1 MDESGW
7 PYLNSLSILTSI
19 KVVMP
24 PDVIQ
29 LNLNF
34 KSSELTTNLQEVQR
48 REEHIKQYNED
59 AIGQIYNVD
68 IFTGQWSGFFN
79 K

>member
-1 MDESGW
+1 MDKSGW

-34 KSSELTTNLQEVQR
+34 IKSSELSTNLQEVQR

-59 AIGQIYNVD
+59 AISQIHNVD
-68 IFTGQWSGFFN
+68 IFTGQ
-79 K
+79 

>member
-7 PYLNSLSILTSI
+7 PYLNPLSILTSI
-19 KVVMP
+19 KVIVP

-29 LNLNF
+29 SDLNF
-34 KSSELTTNLQEVQR
+34 IKFLELTTNLQEVQR

-59 AIGQIYNVD
+59 ATGQIYNVD
-68 IFTGQWSGFFN
+68 IFTGN
-79 K
+79 

>member
-59 AIGQIYNVD
+59 Q
-68 IFTGQWSGFFN
+68 
-79 K
+79 

>member
-1 MDESGW
+1 
-7 PYLNSLSILTSI
+7 
-19 KVVMP
+19 MP

-29 LNLNF
+29 LNPNF

>member
-1 MDESGW
+1 MPSISQGKKKELE
-7 PYLNSLSILTSI
+7 PKLSS
-19 KVVMP
+19 KDP
-24 PDVIQ
+24 
-29 LNLNF
+29 
-34 KSSELTTNLQEVQR
+34 TTNLQEVQR

>member
-1 MDESGW
+1 
-7 PYLNSLSILTSI
+7 
-19 KVVMP
+19 MP

-29 LNLNF
+29 LDLNF
-34 KSSELTTNLQEVQR
+34 IKFLELTTNLQEVQR

-68 IFTGQWSGFFN
+68 IFTGN
-79 K
+79 

>member
-1 MDESGW
+1 
-7 PYLNSLSILTSI
+7 
-19 KVVMP
+19 MP

-34 KSSELTTNLQEVQR
+34 IKSSELSTNLQEVQR

-59 AIGQIYNVD
+59 AISQIHNVD
-68 IFTGQWSGFFN
+68 IFTGQ
-79 K
+79 

>member
-1 MDESGW
+1 MDKSGW

-24 PDVIQ
+24 PEVIQ

-34 KSSELTTNLQEVQR
+34 IKSSELSTNLQEVQR

-59 AIGQIYNVD
+59 AISQIHNVD
-68 IFTGQWSGFFN
+68 IFTGQ
-79 K
+79 

>member
-1 MDESGW
+1 
-7 PYLNSLSILTSI
+7 
-19 KVVMP
+19 MP
-24 PDVIQ
+24 PDEIQ